1 MIWHCIIYSENAR
14 KTLSALLGKAAQ
26 GSPLSFSKQI
36 VGIAADLA
44 GAESGVG
51 RDDLADCFEGGDFFV
66 E

>member
-1 MIWHCIIYSENAR
+1 MQE

-26 GSPLSFSKQI
+26 CSPLSFSRQI
-36 VGIAADLA
+36 VGIAADWA

-51 RDDLADCFEGGDFFV
+51 RDDLADCFDDGDFFV

>member
-1 MIWHCIIYSENAR
+1 MQE

-26 GSPLSFSKQI
+26 GSPLSFSGPI

-51 RDDLADCFEGGDFFV
+51 RNDLADCSGGGDLFV